1 VEKFFENALMKP
13 PAGIP
18 RFLPEALKFQSF
30 HLRGIVNR
38 LAFFPGIQD
47 STKGGVS

>member
-13 PAGIP
+13 PRGI
-18 RFLPEALKFQSF
+18 LVSLLEAAKFQSF
-30 HLRGIVNR
+30 YLRGIIIR
-38 LAFFPGIQD
+38 LTFYPCIQD